1 MSRKSLVKFAPL
13 ALAALVGT
21 AFADDTS
28 VTLYGI
34 LDVGVATID
43 KSLNASD
50 NFPVTV
56 DNFDPY
62 KSAQVHRLTTMVNG
76 PMSDSRWGLRG
87 QEDLGNGMKAFFW
100 LESGFNLPTGQNN
113 NAALSQVQG
122 ANGGGNISADSS
134 LSGQLFSRAAN
145 VGLSD
150 ASLGSVSF
158 GRNTAPGY
166 DVIGAYDP
174 QKGSQL
180 FSPLGFSGSAGGALG
195 YTEVLRDDN
204 SIKYQN
210 KIENVV
216 IRGLYKFGGIAG
228 NNSAGR
234 GLGLNL
240 GYEADVW
247 GVQAAYQSFKDVLA
261 TSGASYT
268 TSTTVGGV
276 TTATVTNPEGIKGTL
291 YDTSGFMLTGR
302 YKWQDLTLK
311 AGYEGYKRKA
321 ASDAASAIGGLT
333 EFGYSFT
340 YSTTPGALNN
350 LSSYTGAD
358 KKYKLYWFGGDYS
371 FTPDTNLALAYYQ
384 LKLDAATDVKDS
396 DQKWISLV
404 LDHNLSKR
412 TDVYAGYDHQTI
424 GGTAFPSS
432 EYPGGVNVL
441 AVGMRHRF

>member
-1 MSRKSLVKFAPL
+1 MSRKTLIKFAPL

-34 LDVGVATID
+34 LDVGIATID

-50 NFPVTV
+50 SFPVTV
-56 DNFDPY
+56 DNVSVY
-62 KSAQVHRLTTMVNG
+62 KAADVKRLTTMVNG
-76 PMSDSRWGLRG
+76 PMSDSRWGVKG
-87 QEDLGNGMKAFFW
+87 QEDLGDGQKAFFV
-100 LESGFNLPTGQNN
+100 LESGFNLPTGQAN

-122 ANGGGNISADSS
+122 ANGGGNINADSS

-150 ASLGSVSF
+150 ASLGSVAF
-158 GRNTAPGY
+158 GRNYAPGY

-180 FSPLGFSGSAGGALG
+180 FSPLGFSGSYGGALG

-210 KIENVV
+210 KFEDVNV
-216 IRGLYKFGGIAG
+216 RALYKFGGIAG

-234 GLGLNL
+234 GVALNV
-240 GYEADVW
+240 GYEADIW
-247 GVQAAYQSFKDVLA
+247 GVQAVYQSFKDVLA
-261 TSGASYT
+261 TSGTAY
-268 TSTTVGGV
+268 
-276 TTATVTNPEGIKGTL
+276 TATNPQGIKGTL

-321 ASDAASAIGGLT
+321 SSDSAANLGGLT
-333 EFGYSFT
+333 EFGYTFSSSVT
-340 YSTTPGALNN
+340 GLDN
-350 LSSYTGAD
+350 LSAYTGAD
-358 KKYKLYWFGGDYS
+358 KKYKMYWFGGDYS
-371 FTPDTNLALAYYQ
+371 FTPATNLALAYYQ
-384 LKLDAATDVKDS
+384 VKLDAATDVKDS

-412 TDVYAGYDHQTI
+412 TDVYAGYDHQSI
-424 GGTAFPSS
+424 GGTAYATGYPS
-432 EYPGGVNVL
+432 GVNTL

>member
-1 MSRKSLVKFAPL
+1 MSRKTLVKFAPL

-21 AFADDTS
+21 AFADDSS

-34 LDVGVATID
+34 LDVGIATVD

-50 NFPVTV
+50 SFPVTV
-56 DNFDPY
+56 DNFDVY
-62 KSAQVHRLTTMVNG
+62 KAAEVHRLTTMVNG

-87 QEDLGNGMKAFFW
+87 QEDLGGGQKAFFW
-100 LESGFNLPTGQNN
+100 LESGFNLPSGQSN
-113 NAALSQVQG
+113 NAALSQIQG
-122 ANGGGNISADSS
+122 NNGGGNINADSS

-150 ASLGSVSF
+150 ATLGSVSF
-158 GRNTAPGY
+158 GRNTAPGF

-180 FSPLGFSGSAGGALG
+180 FSPLGFSGSVGGALG

-210 KIENVV
+210 KIENFNV
-216 IRGLYKFGGIAG
+216 RALYKFGGIAG

-234 GLGLNL
+234 GVGLNV

-261 TSGASYT
+261 TSGTAY
-268 TSTTVGGV
+268 
-276 TTATVTNPEGIKGTL
+276 TATNPQGIKGTL
-291 YDTSGFMLTGR
+291 YDTAGFMLTGK

-311 AGYEGYKRKA
+311 AGYQGYKRKA
-321 ASDAASAIGGLT
+321 ASDAASALGGLN
-333 EFGYSFT
+333 EFGYTFSSSVT
-340 YSTTPGALNN
+340 GLDN

-358 KKYKLYWFGGDYS
+358 KQYKMYWFGGDYA
-371 FTPDTNLALAYYQ
+371 FTPDTSLALAYYQ

-412 TDVYAGYDHQTI
+412 TDVYAGYDHQSV
-424 GGTAFPSS
+424 GGTAYATGYPS
-432 EYPGGVNVL
+432 GVNTL